1 MADIIGK
8 IEGLAG
14 LVLLG
19 GVAYAALKF
28 GPAIINAFKDAGKGV
43 RDVLSPKS
51 AVSTHADAVRDAL
64 DAERRAWEAGDAL
77 EAERQNA
84 IAWQEAYK
92 SAVDASSAVLG
103 WNPFLQATTRFAGD
117 LAVDTYAASSSAVS
131 FLKGQSGQAAD
142 INFDANQAKKLAE
155 RQAALDAARAD
166 QAKKKPYAK
175 PPKKKPYAKPPRIA
189 ERQAAPVTYAGQ
201 MTGVIVYGP
210 AGSTAKKAE
219 SAGMP
224 TAGVSEEVGA
234 FIQSGSEYA
243 GSKPV
248 GTTGSGGTV
257 YESAGMPTAGVSEE
271 VGAFIQSG
279 SEYAGSK
286 PVGTTG
292 SGGIVYESATGAR
305 QVVSS
310 GQIVAGAS
318 RALDPYDVARL
329 PKSQRTALGYSGG
342 KAYTPGGQVYSGG
355 KVYSKKAAKAAG
367 LI

>member
-1 MADIIGK
+1 VEDWQKGVSLMADIIGK

-248 GTTGSGGTV
+248 GTTGSGG
-257 YESAGMPTAGVSEE
+257 
-271 VGAFIQSG
+271 
-279 SEYAGSK
+279 
-286 PVGTTG
+286 
-292 SGGIVYESATGAR
+292 IVYESATGAR